1 MPAKRPATRR
11 EEPFAPHVAVARC
24 GAVFPTRPRHLK
36 LAASSTPSRE
46 YRVLPALRPARATSK
61 LCEWSYF
68 ARTGWNKPP
77 AFSVNSVQA
86 LALRWWEGKMA
97 TASGRCL
104 GGSALRT
111 LCGSRLGAEP
121 FGEPDDRQRVCQT
134 QQLPP
139 DAERVNSRRRPFST
153 NFPATWRTLGVSIS
167 PPHTPHESDQPLP
180 HKRPFLRQHS
190 PRSDHNSPSRG
201 LAPQSRVNPSSYPDP
216 RCAWPLGPRSRLRED
231 RLLPTHGS
239 RANGRYNPFEPSRL
253 RCRQVVLSKTLRN
266 NSWVVIRWQWDD
278 GPAIWCRNPLWSKP
292 LI

>member
-104 GGSALRT
+104 GGWALGT
-111 LCGSRLGAEP
+111 LGGSRLGAES
-121 FGEPDDRQRVCQT
+121 FGEPDDR
-134 QQLPP
+134 
-139 DAERVNSRRRPFST
+139 ERIFR
-153 NFPATWRTLGVSIS
+153 
-167 PPHTPHESDQPLP
+167 
-180 HKRPFLRQHS
+180 
-190 PRSDHNSPSRG
+190 
-201 LAPQSRVNPSSYPDP
+201 PSSYHPTP
-216 RCAWPLGPRSRLRED
+216 RVETPGVHRFQALSREFSPFSPRPLWLFSSPRERAGTRQKAVQ
-231 RLLPTHGS
+231 GS
-239 RANGRYNPFEPSRL
+239 TFLAGLSAKLSNGR
-253 RCRQVVLSKTLRN
+253 LSSLST
-266 NSWVVIRWQWDD
+266 S
-278 GPAIWCRNPLWSKP
+278 
-292 LI
+292 